1 MYMNNNAEIKLPLQN
16 INELLRS
23 PVSIYLKS
31 ALITDAEEFI
41 IEEAEALPAKALINI
56 NVHLALSEIKH
67 KDDIAPAIHRHF
79 SYRKEQSQKEY
90 KRIFKYGWRILLIAL
105 GLLAFIF
112 IITEIAFYY
121 MPDNKPVLFIHESF
135 IILSWVALWRP
146 LELLM
151 YEWYP
156 VKTDIDLYTRLEKC
170 TVQVILDES

>member
-1 MYMNNNAEIKLPLQN
+1 MNIISEIKLQLLN

-31 ALITDAEEFI
+31 ALTTDAEEFI
-41 IEEAEALPAKALINI
+41 VEEAEALPLKATINI
-56 NVHLALSEIKH
+56 KVQLASSEVKH

-79 SYRKEQSQKEY
+79 AYRREQSQKEY
-90 KRIFKYGWRILLIAL
+90 KRIFKYGWRILFIAL
-105 GLLAFIF
+105 ALLAVIF
-112 IITEIAFYY
+112 SITEIAFYY

-146 LELLM
+146 LELLL

-156 VKTDIDLYTRLEKC
+156 VKTDINLYTRLEQC
-170 TVQVILDES
+170 NVQVIIND

>member
-1 MYMNNNAEIKLPLQN
+1 MNNTTEIKLQLQN

-23 PVSIYLKS
+23 PVSIFLKS
-31 ALITDAEEFI
+31 ALTTDAEEFI
-41 IEEAEALPAKALINI
+41 VEEAGAIPTKTAIHIK
-56 NVHLALSEIKH
+56 VHLALSEVKH

-90 KRIFKYGWRILLIAL
+90 KSIFKYGWRILFIAL
-105 GLLAFIF
+105 GLLAVIF
-112 IITEIAFYY
+112 TITEIAFHY

-146 LELLM
+146 LELLL

-156 VKTDIDLYTRLEKC
+156 VKADINLYSRLEHSN
-170 TVQVILDES
+170 VQVIISE